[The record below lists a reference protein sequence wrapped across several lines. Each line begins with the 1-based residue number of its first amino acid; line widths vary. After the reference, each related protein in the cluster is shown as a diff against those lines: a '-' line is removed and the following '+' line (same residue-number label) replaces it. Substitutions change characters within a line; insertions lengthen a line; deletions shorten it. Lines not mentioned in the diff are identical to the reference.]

1 MGDPSAASWGLDAH
15 SGATTHSLT
24 WTQRL
29 GTHKA
34 ELCEKGAFKGRLHI
48 SWGSHHLL
56 VVPRAKAV
64 DRSRAGA
71 ANGCGSH
78 GHVWLQAHRWA
89 APTYLPKKKIQ
100 SQKSIQLQFSLSSAP
115 KRRSGIPRQPAWAC
129 RGSRIPVLGCIS
141 CTDTSKQRFL
151 PTQAMEAANNP
162 GMPRLCTA
170 QLSASCL
177 FLGGC
182 SATGREH
189 FLAIIKKR
197 NCADRSS

>member
-1 MGDPSAASWGLDAH
+1 MVKHRGGHKILCAMGWAASFGKGCHFQGCCKGLPFFQGCCSVPLPPGMLQWAPPPP
-15 SGATTHSLT
+15 G
-24 WTQRL
+24 
-29 GTHKA
+29 
-34 ELCEKGAFKGRLHI
+34 
-48 SWGSHHLL
+48 L
-56 VVPRAKAV
+56 VVLM
-64 DRSRAGA
+64 
-71 ANGCGSH
+71 
-78 GHVWLQAHRWA
+78 LQGHRWA
-89 APTYLPKKKIQ
+89 APTYFPKGSEILL
-100 SQKSIQLQFSLSSAP
+100 IAVFVSSAP
-115 KRRSGIPRQPAWAC
+115 ERRSGIPRQPAWAC

-177 FLGGC
+177 FLRGC

>member
-78 GHVWLQAHRWA
+78 RHAGPQMGSSNL
-89 APTYLPKKKIQ
+89 PPKKKNPVSEIHPIAVFPFL
-100 SQKSIQLQFSLSSAP
+100 STQKEV
-115 KRRSGIPRQPAWAC
+115 RRP
-129 RGSRIPVLGCIS
+129 
-141 CTDTSKQRFL
+141 
-151 PTQAMEAANNP
+151 EAASLGMQREQDP
-162 GMPRLCTA
+162 GSWLHLLHRHQQA
-170 QLSASCL
+170 AFSA
-177 FLGGC
+177 
-182 SATGREH
+182 
-189 FLAIIKKR
+189 
-197 NCADRSS
+197 NSSDGSSE